1 MKKRLIAIVFVAL
14 AVLFCQSG
22 GVVLAA
28 ICPHLR
34 AQQHESCHAMAPVAE
49 MPEMQHASGAAFETS
64 DEGAIC
70 NHCIINLSNKRDDSA
85 VEQANASQRAS
96 AVTFSP
102 SLPTANPPAL
112 TRSITWV
119 AKAHGP
125 PGDNAPLY
133 VLLNVFRI

>member
-1 MKKRLIAIVFVAL
+1 MKRRFVAIVFVAL

-22 GVVLAA
+22 VILAA

-34 AQQHESCHAMAPVAE
+34 AQHESCHAMSHAGE
-49 MPEMQHASGAAFETS
+49 MPEMQSANGAAFETS
-64 DEGAIC
+64 DAGATC
-70 NHCIINLSNKRDDSA
+70 NHCLIHARNKRDDSA
-85 VEQANASQRAS
+85 VEQANASQRAADVS
-96 AVTFSP
+96 VAP

-112 TRSITWV
+112 TKPLMWV

-125 PGDNAPLY
+125 PGDTGPLY

>member
-1 MKKRLIAIVFVAL
+1 MKRRLVAIVFVAL

-34 AQQHESCHAMAPVAE
+34 AQHESCHAMARGVE
-49 MPEMQHASGAAFETS
+49 MPEMQHANGTAFESS
-64 DEGAIC
+64 DAGGTC
-70 NHCIINLSNKRDDSA
+70 NHCVINARNKRDDSA

-96 AVTFSP
+96 DVTVSHSVP
-102 SLPTANPPAL
+102 SAIPPAL
-112 TRSITWV
+112 TNPITWA

-133 VLLNVFRI
+133 VLLNIFRI

>member
-1 MKKRLIAIVFVAL
+1 MKRRLVAIVFVAL

-22 GVVLAA
+22 GVVLAG

-34 AQQHESCHAMAPVAE
+34 AQHATCHAMAQMVDMPV
-49 MPEMQHASGAAFETS
+49 MQHANGAAFETS
-64 DEGAIC
+64 DAGATC
-70 NHCIINLSNKRDDSA
+70 NHCVINARNKRDDSA

-96 AVTFSP
+96 DVTVSP
-102 SLPTANPPAL
+102 TVPAANPPEL
-112 TRSITWV
+112 TRSVTWV

-125 PGDNAPLY
+125 PGDAAPLY

>member
-1 MKKRLIAIVFVAL
+1 MKKRLVAIVFVAL

-34 AQQHESCHAMAPVAE
+34 ARHESCHAMAPAAE
-49 MPEMQHASGAAFETS
+49 MPQMQHASGAAFETS
-64 DEGAIC
+64 DEGATC

-96 AVTFSP
+96 DVTFSP
-102 SLPTANPPAL
+102 SLPTANQPAL
-112 TRSITWV
+112 TRSVTWV